1 MKPAARTVD
10 LHCEHM
16 LALSI
21 DVDGDKKAD
30 ASDSYTHKKHGWSS
44 SNWAGTEAAEE

>member
-1 MKPAARTVD
+1 MKPAARTAD

-21 DVDGDKKAD
+21 DVDGDKKAED
-30 ASDSYTHKKHGWSS
+30 RKSVV
-44 SNWAGTEAAEE
+44 